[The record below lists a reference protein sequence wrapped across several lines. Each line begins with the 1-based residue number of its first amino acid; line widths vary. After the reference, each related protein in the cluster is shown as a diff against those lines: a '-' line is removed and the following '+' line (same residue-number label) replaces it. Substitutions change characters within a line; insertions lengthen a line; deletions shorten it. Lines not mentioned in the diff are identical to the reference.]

1 MSGLGALAL
10 GAAPLAG
17 GIMLGGLA
25 GKSKP
30 GAPRPH

>member
-17 GIMLGGLA
+17 GVLLGGMA
-25 GKSKP
+25 GK
-30 GAPRPH
+30 GRPSVPDL